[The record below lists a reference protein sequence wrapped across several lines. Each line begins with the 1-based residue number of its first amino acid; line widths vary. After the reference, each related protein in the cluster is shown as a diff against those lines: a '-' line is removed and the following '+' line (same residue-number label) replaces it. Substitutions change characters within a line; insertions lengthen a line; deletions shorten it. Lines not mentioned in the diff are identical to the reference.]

1 MGGTSF
7 SPHARTCPL
16 VVDEVVEE
24 VIVDE
29 VVGEV
34 IVDGVAVDGVVV
46 RTSNTMWT
54 AMAAPLP
61 LPAGGE
67 EGGGSINPR
76 PGPVNS
82 GLPAEGDRRGGR
94 SSFIADR

>member
-1 MGGTSF
+1 MS
-7 SPHARTCPL
+7 RTDEVVVFVDEVVEV
-16 VVDEVVEE
+16 VVDEVV
-24 VIVDE
+24 VDE
-29 VVGEV
+29 VA
-34 IVDGVAVDGVVV
+34 VDEVAV
-46 RTSNTMWT
+46 RTCNTIWT

-82 GLPAEGDRRGGR
+82 GLPAEGDRRGGKL
-94 SSFIADR
+94 SLAS